1 MCVESG
7 GGNVVEILNHQVSML
22 EQGDR
27 KQCLIRG
34 RWGEGTFDWV
44 ELIDERT
51 LCPGFMLL

>member
-1 MCVESG
+1 MCGVG
-7 GGNVVEILNHQVSML
+7 WGDVVEILNHQVSML

-34 RWGEGTFDWV
+34 RWREGMFDWV

-51 LCPGFMLL
+51 LCPGFMSL